1 MIQYYR
7 NVNFLYYYMLLY
19 VLHVFEH
26 DKISRDYKKSVVIMI
41 VFTEASF
48 QGTQEIN

>member
-1 MIQYYR
+1 M
-7 NVNFLYYYMLLY
+7 YYMYLSMIKFLG
-19 VLHVFEH
+19 
-26 DKISRDYKKSVVIMI
+26 IAKKSVVIMI